1 MQNNDKRMTN
11 LAIVFLGLAA
21 VYGMIFHMT
30 GYYPWSDAAGVYNSY
45 SLQAEAWLNGRLDL
59 GQNYSY
65 LELAIYGGKYYVSFP
80 PFPSFIFFILG
91 LIFRTFN
98 FDGTVALISTLFGA
112 YYVMEILYK
121 LNKRHVA
128 FWTLFLMVASNLV
141 FVSSNGWVWFI
152 AQNLSFTLSIMAIYY
167 AMEARGGLSFFLW
180 ACSVGCR
187 PFQVIYFPVLVYI
200 IYHKWKETHPEDT
213 LLILVKKK
221 LYWAIPTLIVAGIY
235 MWLNYA
241 RFGSIFEFGHNYLPE
256 FTEAELGQF
265 NISYIFSNFSSLFRL
280 AEYNNG
286 TYSYCKFNGMAIWV
300 SMPIF
305 ITYAMYLIYYKKKGT
320 LKDTALIKMHLVIMV
335 VHTLLI
341 LSHKTL
347 GGWQFGN
354 RYFIDLLPYLF
365 YVLMKTT
372 PDEDERLYNYQIPL
386 FLFGLTTNILG
397 TLATY
402 LEWV

>member
-30 GYYPWSDAAGVYNSY
+30 GYYPWSDAAGTYNSY

-365 YVLMKTT
+365 YVLIKTT